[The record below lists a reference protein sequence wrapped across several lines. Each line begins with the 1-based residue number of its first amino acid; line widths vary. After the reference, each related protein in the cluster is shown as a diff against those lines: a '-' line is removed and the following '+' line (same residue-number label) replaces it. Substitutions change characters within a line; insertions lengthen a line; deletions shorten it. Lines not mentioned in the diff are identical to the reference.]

1 LGIIPLKNGV
11 YLKANAKSPTRVNYR
26 NSVPAPANL
35 IEVSI
40 RVNGVSQ
47 PLYRRA
53 TDGALFTVGVP
64 GQAYTLGVRNMTMG
78 RVEVIT
84 TIDGRNTLKDEAG
97 DAKRNEGLIF
107 RAWASGE
114 FSGWRINNDETR
126 QFVFGEPERSVAA
139 QATGD
144 ASNVGVIGFAA
155 YREQPSWYGSS
166 YSATAPAPPY
176 LSSAGQS
183 MTAENAGMSSVSSS
197 CTNLSAAPPA
207 VTASAASTDSSMP
220 LAQGLGTGIGER
232 QQDHVGTT
240 TFTRTGAADILVI
253 GYDTYDNLV
262 QMGVIGPPEPSAF
275 PGMGTGY
282 EQYQ

>member
-1 LGIIPLKNGV
+1 M
-11 YLKANAKSPTRVNYR
+11 KANAKSSTRVNYR

-40 RVNGVSQ
+40 RIDGVSQ

-84 TIDGRNTLKDEAG
+84 AIDGRNTLKDEAG

-144 ASNVGVIGFAA
+144 VSNVGVIGFAA
-155 YREQPSWYGSS
+155 YREQPSWSGSS
-166 YSATAPAPPY
+166 YSATAPPPPY
-176 LSSAGQS
+176 LASGPGEYIGQSSSAQNIS
-183 MTAENAGMSSVSSS
+183 MGSS
-197 CTNLSAAPPA
+197 CMNLSAVSA
-207 VTASAASTDSSMP
+207 TADTSAASTDSGMP
-220 LAQGLGTGIGER
+220 LARGLGTGIGER

-262 QMGVIGPPEPSAF
+262 QMGVIGPSEPSAF
-275 PGMGTGY
+275 PGLGTGY